1 MVRAAVLCI
10 VHTVLVR
17 AVNHYDGK
25 QHRGDSQDTPRVF
38 ARHDVAAGGATLLA
52 ACGAQPQ
59 ATSGNASGSAS
70 ASASASKSVRS
81 DYSGVAVLEGY
92 TSKPADYQPGT
103 RTETSKNASV
113 PVKTAVVNENSVEG
127 LYQSIVFFGAALEY
141 YMRTGKTEPL
151 REYTIDK
158 SELKNLVEPESG
170 TVGEKLIKGEAWMH
184 DASVVITMLT
194 PQPEREGDTYNWNIR
209 LTMDPGEFIASKD
222 RVQEAPSEA
231 ERKDEVERTLH
242 GVYENGAWKLTGMR
256 AYSSSSSS
264 ASASSSSSDS

>member
-1 MVRAAVLCI
+1 MRHQGCTAGALGSVGTPWLRGAN
-10 VHTVLVR
+10 LVR
-17 AVNHYDGK
+17 A
-25 QHRGDSQDTPRVF
+25 
-38 ARHDVAAGGATLLA
+38 
-52 ACGAQPQ
+52 
-59 ATSGNASGSAS
+59 
-70 ASASASKSVRS
+70 
-81 DYSGVAVLEGY
+81 GVADDLDESIHVLVIAELYEKLGGC
-92 TSKPADYQPGT
+92 TWAAKPTVA
-103 RTETSKNASV
+103 
-113 PVKTAVVNENSVEG
+113 NENSVEG
-127 LYQSIVFFGAALEY
+127 LYQSIAFFGAALEY